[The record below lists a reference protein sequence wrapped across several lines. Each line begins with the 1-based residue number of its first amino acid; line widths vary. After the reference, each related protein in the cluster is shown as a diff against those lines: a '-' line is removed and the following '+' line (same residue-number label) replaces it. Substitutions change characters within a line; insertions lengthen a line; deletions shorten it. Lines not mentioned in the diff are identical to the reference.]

1 MSKAYRGVLK
11 ARISKLYGGN
21 VTIAKCKK
29 MKARKGATARDK
41 QLCNWFI
48 NMQTA
53 NKKKK

>member
-1 MSKAYRGVLK
+1 
-11 ARISKLYGGN
+11 
-21 VTIAKCKK
+21 